1 MALVMFVHFLAGD
14 HRAMIAF
21 SPEPEDTPLP
31 GFNPDRPTA
40 LKMPVLAQIRLTHR
54 FGHAAKSF
62 FEPFSIA

>member
-31 GFNPDRPTA
+31 GFNPDHPTA

-62 FEPFSIA
+62 FEPFSVA